1 MRRAWLLTGALA
13 SVAGAAALGA
23 LAWQRGVGPFGAG
36 VAAASARAGA
46 DAPGAG
52 SVVARAAR
60 AWVDPART
68 AATRRAPLQEE
79 NTPYD
84 GRFKFVRVRYTE
96 GNLGFGFGYNGEP
109 YWHHDFPRAETHLA
123 QLLAELTLVPTHLG
137 PGNILTLDDPELFK
151 YPVAYLSEPG
161 HWIPNDKE
169 VKSLRAYLLKG
180 GFLIFDDFAGERDLE
195 NLRIQMRKVLPEG
208 EWAQLTGS
216 EPIFHSFFDIN
227 SLDYRHP
234 YWRRLQSVWYGMFED
249 NDPKK
254 RMLAVADYNNDVG
267 EYWEW
272 SGTGFFPV
280 DLSNEAYKFGI
291 NYMVYGMTH

>member
-1 MRRAWLLTGALA
+1 MRRGWGLAGA
-13 SVAGAAALGA
+13 VAAVVGAAAIGVARSGGQAPWGGGA
-23 LAWQRGVGPFGAG
+23 LQWARSAPSRAAGGAG
-36 VAAASARAGA
+36 
-46 DAPGAG
+46 
-52 SVVARAAR
+52 ARAA
-60 AWVDPART
+60 VEE
-68 AATRRAPLQEE
+68 RRAPAQED

-96 GNLGFGFGYNGEP
+96 GNLGFGFSREP
-109 YWHHDFPRAETHLA
+109 YWHHDYPRAETHLA
-123 QLLAELTLVPTHLG
+123 QLLSELTLVPTHLG

-161 HWIPNDKE
+161 HWLPNEKE

-180 GFLIFDDFAGERDLE
+180 GFIIFDDFAGERDLE
-195 NLRIQMRKVLPEG
+195 NLLIQMRKVLPEG
-208 EWAQLTGS
+208 EWVQLTGR
-216 EPIFHSFFDIN
+216 EPIFHSFFDID

-254 RMLAVADYNNDVG
+254 RLLAVADYNNDVG

-291 NYMVYGMTH
+291 NYIVYGLTH